1 MKTWFG
7 EFESAVEEQ
16 WHLTLVMHPEVI
28 GRGYRMLALRELL
41 NRYAERATTS
51 PTASSPTPWLLP
63 LPRRPDR
70 AVVRDDVVQARNGR
84 ARASRARGEPLT
96 ASDQEQ
102 RVCDHIAARENE
114 LVDLLQRL
122 VGYDTAARE
131 PDRSGGDIEGIQR
144 FLAARLQASGAA
156 AELEEPPASLVA
168 GHAYVPHGFDFAG
181 RPQLVARFAGADGG
195 PSLLRKRAHRCRH
208 D

>member
-1 MKTWFG
+1 LDSGTAGPADQSAFVKTWFG

-70 AVVRDDVVQARNGR
+70 AVVCDD
-84 ARASRARGEPLT
+84 RGPCT
-96 ASDQEQ
+96 
-102 RVCDHIAARENE
+102 
-114 LVDLLQRL
+114 
-122 VGYDTAARE
+122 
-131 PDRSGGDIEGIQR
+131 
-144 FLAARLQASGAA
+144 
-156 AELEEPPASLVA
+156 
-168 GHAYVPHGFDFAG
+168 
-181 RPQLVARFAGADGG
+181 
-195 PSLLRKRAHRCRH
+195 
-208 D
+208 